1 MTNQPQAVDAN
12 LQLQR
17 ARELLAQGQHQQA
30 LIVALDALQAVLD
43 NLRTALANL
52 HRNLAQIQKE
62 GARAEPNK
70 EELEKL
76 LKLHRELKVRLYH

>member
-1 MTNQPQAVDAN
+1 MVNQLQDNDAQ

-30 LIVALDALQAVLD
+30 LILALDALQSVLD
-43 NLRTALANL
+43 NLRSALANL

-62 GARAEPNK
+62 GSRAEPNK
-70 EELEKL
+70 EELDKL